1 VEDCCNT
8 RWIYHRKLEAIIQ
21 GSMIV
26 LVLLAILVLAFAPE
40 ENAGA
45 SAHANSPVR
54 KSASHPFNFSKQPA
68 RNRN

>member
-8 RWIYHRKLEAIIQ
+8 RWIYHRRFENILQ
-21 GSMIV
+21 GAMIV
-26 LVLLAILVLAFAPE
+26 LVVLAVLVLAFAPE

-45 SAHANSPVR
+45 SAHANSSVR
-54 KSASHPFNFSKQPA
+54 KSGSHPLNFSKQPA